1 MGAQRPTQALGFR
14 LGTVLYTDVSTR
26 APPFFWSNVGGHFAH
41 TDACILSSNVK
52 SRYFA
57 TTTSVAVQPVTLDSK
72 STIPLG
78 SQIVAWRFIPVSILP
93 FSLCSEF
100 LLMKVRDVP
109 HVLVIGPWHG
119 IIRLRCLELFSDFEQ
134 DTGALCRSD

>member
-1 MGAQRPTQALGFR
+1 MGAQRPTQALR
-14 LGTVLYTDVSTR
+14 IPSQYSTDTSTR
-26 APPFFWSNVGGHFAH
+26 APLFFWSKLDGHFAQ
-41 TDACILSSNVK
+41 TDACIPSSNVR
-52 SRYFA
+52 SRHFA
-57 TTTSVAVQPVTLDSK
+57 TTTSVAVHPVTLDSK

-78 SQIVAWRFIPVSILP
+78 SQMVAWRFIPVSILP

-100 LLMKVRDVP
+100 LLMKVKDVP